1 MDTVRVYRYE
11 LYDPVARDFV
21 RQMPYVTEQAIVALR
36 GLVMYA
42 TGKDVD
48 SEEVES
54 QGIWAPPSCIQ
65 NRTGSPPNG
74 AL

>member
-21 RQMPYVTEQAIVALR
+21 RQMPYVTEQAIVALH

-42 TGKDVD
+42 IGKDVD
-48 SEEVES
+48 SEEVEN
-54 QGIWAPPSCIQ
+54 QGIWAPSILHSKQDGQP
-65 NRTGSPPNG
+65 
-74 AL
+74 A